1 MSATLPKRSK
11 KKIIELSTSM
21 SVIEEIVA
29 AAAANDNA
37 AESADI
43 AAIAAAAAATAK
55 KSRGRKSKVMTP
67 ATLAASQ
74 KSAAVAP
81 TSSGPQPVLPVSNVI
96 LQLKCCLKDLR
107 DYNSQYNNC
116 MTNITEYNP
125 NIPPPIKTY
134 NEEDAMH
141 FYQYEKSAR
150 IDKENTDIQVM
161 EPDEQPNNIDCSVGS
176 AATAAGAIC
185 PRCSTDT
192 EVKVRQS
199 AGLQQKI
206 KKLKL
211 QMYKSVYE
219 GKQSACFWCT
229 HDFDTPACFIPK
241 YETEESMHGYGSF
254 CSPNC
259 AAAYLLNENIND
271 SIRFER
277 YSLLNWLYSNVDDN
291 TVVVSIHPAPN
302 PYYTLQRYYGNLT
315 IEEYRRLT
323 QTDQHRLIVLD
334 RPLTRILPELHED
347 TTRQTTQQQHTTTT
361 TAITATTEEKK
372 NMGMGGFRV
381 RKESEKSM
389 RASKA
394 DIVRDRFGLSAK

>member
-1 MSATLPKRSK
+1 MSAAVPKRSK

-29 AAAANDNA
+29 AAAASENTA
-37 AESADI
+37 ATESADT
-43 AAIAAAAAATAK
+43 ATTTAK
-55 KSRGRKSKVMTP
+55 KSRGRKTKVMTP

-74 KSAAVAP
+74 KSVGAP
-81 TSSGPQPVLPVSNVI
+81 VSATTHSLTPVSNVI

-107 DYNSQYNNC
+107 EYNSQYNNC

-125 NIPPPIKTY
+125 NVPPPIKTY
-134 NEEDAMH
+134 NEMDTMN
-141 FYQYEKSAR
+141 FYQYEKSTNV
-150 IDKENTDIQVM
+150 DQENPEISTAECD
-161 EPDEQPNNIDCSVGS
+161 EPNKIECA
-176 AATAAGAIC
+176 AATNAVC
-185 PRCSTDT
+185 SRCSADT
-192 EVKVRQS
+192 EVKVRQN

-277 YSLLNWLYSNVDDN
+277 YSLLNWLYSNADDN
-291 TVVVSIHPAPN
+291 IVVSIHPAPN

-323 QTDQHRLIVLD
+323 QSDQHRLIVLD

-347 TTRQTTQQQHTTTT
+347 TSATISRQTAQQQS
-361 TAITATTEEKK
+361 TAAPSTTEEKK

>member
-1 MSATLPKRSK
+1 MSTALPKRSK
-11 KKIIELSTSM
+11 KKIIELSTNM

-29 AAAANDNA
+29 AAAASENV
-37 AESADI
+37 
-43 AAIAAAAAATAK
+43 ATSEEPSTNTK
-55 KSRGRKSKVMTP
+55 KSRGRKTKVMTP
-67 ATLAASQ
+67 ASLAAQ
-74 KSAAVAP
+74 KSAAP
-81 TSSGPQPVLPVSNVI
+81 PILTSSSTQSTPATNVI

-107 DYNSQYNNC
+107 EYNSQYNNC

-125 NIPPPIKTY
+125 NVPPPIKTY
-134 NEEDAMH
+134 NEMDALN
-141 FYQYEKSAR
+141 FYRYEKSSNSEQE
-150 IDKENTDIQVM
+150 IPEVSKVEL
-161 EPDEQPNNIDCSVGS
+161 DETAKVDCPATSATSTSTSV
-176 AATAAGAIC
+176 C
-185 PRCSTDT
+185 PRCSSDT
-192 EVKVRQS
+192 EVKNRQN

-277 YSLLNWLYSNVDDN
+277 YSLLNWLYSNADDN
-291 TVVVSIHPAPN
+291 TVVSIHPAPN

-323 QTDQHRLIVLD
+323 QSDQHRLIVLD

-347 TTRQTTQQQHTTTT
+347 TSATISRQTAQQQSTVITT
-361 TAITATTEEKK
+361 TTEEKK